1 MKKLR
6 KVPLSQQAY
15 EALRELVLSGRVRLG
30 QPVSEAELAEELGV
44 SRTPVREAFR
54 RLIAEGLLTV
64 APGGAVSVFSPSIE
78 DVAEVYA
85 TRAVLEGLCAR
96 LLVLANRP
104 EVIRHLEEHAK
115 RCSEA
120 GDREDIAS
128 AVKHN
133 NAFHR
138 TMIDASHNS
147 RVRDLIDLLAPL
159 VLQYSKVS
167 VNFIGQLV
175 LSTNEHFRVVDAL
188 RVGDPDLA
196 EEAARDHVLRAG
208 TRTVEAIEA
217 LDGVRLSAAN
227 PISNL
232 LAPYRLTI

>member
-1 MKKLR
+1 
-6 KVPLSQQAY
+6 
-15 EALRELVLSGRVRLG
+15 
-30 QPVSEAELAEELGV
+30 
-44 SRTPVREAFR
+44 
-54 RLIAEGLLTV
+54 
-64 APGGAVSVFSPSIE
+64 
-78 DVAEVYA
+78 
-85 TRAVLEGLCAR
+85 
-96 LLVLANRP
+96 
-104 EVIRHLEEHAK
+104 
-115 RCSEA
+115 
-120 GDREDIAS
+120 
-128 AVKHN
+128 
-133 NAFHR
+133 
-138 TMIDASHNS
+138 MIDASHNS